1 MPGLEHCLFVP
12 MALTSWPA
20 GRLTLAGPAASRNWL
35 SEKVLPPSHPGPQF
49 PQMLFP
55 RRDPYPVFLSTWVL
69 RTAFF
74 FLKVKITQH
83 IMNCVNIYNS
93 VALRTF
99 TILYNDHLYLVP
111 KHFQHPQRQP
121 HPHEQ
126 SLLSPSPAPG
136 NHSTFCL
143 CGFTCSGRFVYT
155 ESYNMWAA
163 GSDFFHSGCC
173 LGVLSTFCNM
183 NQLFSVDILDF
194 C

>member
-1 MPGLEHCLFVP
+1 MACWAPDPGRPSC
-12 MALTSWPA
+12 
-20 GRLTLAGPAASRNWL
+20 L
-35 SEKVLPPSHPGPQF
+35 SELALRKSASSQPPRASVSPDAF
-49 PQMLFP
+49 PQE
-55 RRDPYPVFLSTWVL
+55 RSLSCFFVHL
-69 RTAFF
+69 GSENSFF

-126 SLLSPSPAPG
+126 SLLIPSPAPG